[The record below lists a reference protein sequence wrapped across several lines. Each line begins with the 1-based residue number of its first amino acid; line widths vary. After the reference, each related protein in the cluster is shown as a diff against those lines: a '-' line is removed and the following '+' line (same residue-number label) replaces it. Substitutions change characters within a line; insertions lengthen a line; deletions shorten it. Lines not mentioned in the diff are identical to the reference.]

1 MGKFELY
8 EGKNKKFYFRLKAG
22 NGQVI
27 LVSQGYSAKPAAKN
41 GIKSVK
47 TNVVKDEQFDRKE
60 SKNGKHYFNLI
71 ARNKEIIGS
80 SEMYESKTSME
91 NGIKSVGK
99 NAPDAEIFDVE
110 A

>member
-22 NGQVI
+22 NNQVI
-27 LVSQGYSAKPAAKN
+27 LVSQGYSTKPGAKG

-47 TNVVKDEQFDRKE
+47 TNATKDVQFDRKE
-60 SKNGKHYFNLI
+60 SKDGKHYFNLI

-80 SEMYESKTSME
+80 SEMYASKAGME
-91 NGIKSVGK
+91 NGIKSVAK
-99 NAPDAEIFDVE
+99 NAPEAEIC
-110 A
+110 AIKA